1 MLSRCIS
8 VQGAIQY
15 VCVAVAQS
23 TRVDSSVCV
32 CVCVAHVLKFS
43 GGTSALLMER
53 QT

>member
-15 VCVAVAQS
+15 VCVAVARS

-32 CVCVAHVLKFS
+32 RVCVWH
-43 GGTSALLMER
+43 MC
-53 QT
+53 